1 MILPSIDLAGG
12 RVVQLRRGAEHV
24 YTDPR
29 PALEVA
35 RELSRFGTLAVVDLD
50 AARGLGDN
58 RALVRSICREVP
70 CRVGGGVRTADDV
83 RAWIKAGAEQ
93 VMIGTAA
100 SPEFLRQ
107 FPSKW
112 LIACV
117 DSCGAD
123 VVVDGWTR
131 TTGHETVARATAL
144 APFCG
149 GLLFTQVQREG
160 MLVGPDLDTARRL
173 REAVDVPLTVAG
185 GVRSIADLRALLELG
200 ASAQIGMALYTGQL
214 DLTDAWCELMRF
226 DRHELLPTVV
236 VDADDG
242 RVRMQAWSSRRSLTQ
257 TLRTGAVWFESRTRG
272 LWEKGATS
280 GHRQQLVGAR
290 WDCDR
295 DCLLFRVR
303 QQGPTCHRGTA
314 TCFDG
319 DAHALD
325 ACRELERTIDARAV
339 EQGAASYTRTLLA
352 DPALVAAKLREE
364 VEEVIEA
371 QEPGHVAWECADVVY
386 HLLVRMRAA
395 GLAWR
400 DVAAELRSRQQGPR
414 LEPAASHPNPCGD
427 QA

>member
-12 RVVQLRRGAEHV
+12 RVVQLRRGAEHAF
-24 YTDPR
+24 TDPR
-29 PALEVA
+29 EPRTVA

-58 RALVRSICREVP
+58 RAIAQAICREVP
-70 CRVGGGVRTADDV
+70 CRVGGGIRTADDV

-107 FPSKW
+107 FPREW

-117 DSCGAD
+117 DSRGSD
-123 VVVDGWTR
+123 VVVNGWTR
-131 TTGHETVARATAL
+131 ATGHETVARAAAL
-144 APFCG
+144 APHCSG
-149 GLLFTQVQREG
+149 ILFTQVQREG
-160 MLVGPDLDTARRL
+160 MLAGPDLDTARRL

-185 GVRSIADLRALLELG
+185 GVRSIADLRDLLDLG
-200 ASAQIGMALYTGQL
+200 ASAQIGMALYLGQL
-214 DLTDAWCELMRF
+214 DLTEAWCELVRF

-242 RVRMQAWSSRRSLTQ
+242 RVRMQAWSSRRSLEL
-257 TLRTGAVWFESRTRG
+257 TLRTGAVWFQSRSRG

-303 QQGPTCHRGTA
+303 QQGTTCHRGTA

-319 DAHALD
+319 DAHAVD
-325 ACRELERTIDARAV
+325 ACRELARTIDTRTSAAA
-339 EQGAASYTRTLLA
+339 GASYTRRLLE
-352 DPALVAAKLREE
+352 DPQLVAAKLREE

-371 QEPGHVAWECADVVY
+371 KDPGHIAWECADVVY

-395 GLAWR
+395 GVAWR
-400 DVAAELRSRQQGPR
+400 DVAAELRSRQRGER
-414 LEPAASHPNPCGD
+414 ASASG
-427 QA
+427 A